1 MKKLIILGHPAQDS
15 FCKSIAETYLG
26 TAKKMGQEIE
36 LLNLASLKFDPTL
49 HEGYKKVQTFEPD
62 LEHAK
67 NLISW
72 ADHLIWIY
80 PNWWGTMPA
89 LLKGFIDRVFIPGF
103 AFKYRQ
109 NSNLWDKL
117 LTGKSAHIYVT
128 MDSPPWYYK
137 WLTKMPGHN
146 QMKRAILQFCGIS
159 PIKITNFGPIKTSSD
174 NQRNKWLISVEV
186 DAARN

>member
-15 FCKSIAETYLG
+15 FCKSIADTYFG
-26 TAKKMGQEIE
+26 TAKEIGHEVE
-36 LLNLASLKFDPTL
+36 LLNLASLKFDPIL
-49 HEGYKKVQTFEPD
+49 HEGYKLIQPFEPD

-72 ADHLIWIY
+72 ADHLVWIY
-80 PNWWGTMPA
+80 PNWWGAMPA
-89 LLKGFIDRVFIPGF
+89 LQKGFIDRIFIPGF

-137 WLTKMPGHN
+137 WFTKMPGHN
-146 QMKRAILQFCGIS
+146 QMKHAILQFCGIS
-159 PIKITNFGPIKTSSD
+159 PIKITNFGPVKTSSD
-174 NQRNKWLISVEV
+174 IQKNKWLKSVEV